1 MSLQGIV
8 SATFSETVL
17 YVSIVQ
23 HNVLL
28 LFVYCL
34 CIEQKYIFI
43 ENLASSSPTLY
54 QRIPDV
60 EFTRLYH
67 HVTKLVI
74 PLLPYVT
81 VCDSWSNTSLPL
93 GASRIL

>member
-17 YVSIVQ
+17 YVSITVQ

-74 PLLPYVT
+74 TPPPL
-81 VCDSWSNTSLPL
+81 CDSM
-93 GASRIL
+93 

>member
-8 SATFSETVL
+8 SATFSQTVL
-17 YVSIVQ
+17 YVSITVQ

-43 ENLASSSPTLY
+43 ENFISLL
-54 QRIPDV
+54 
-60 EFTRLYH
+60 FTNPVSKNSCRGIYE
-67 HVTKLVI
+67 VV
-74 PLLPYVT
+74 PL
-81 VCDSWSNTSLPL
+81 
-93 GASRIL
+93 R